1 MKVEVRPIVKKKWHG
16 KSGKESYTRTR
27 KIQALVGDDYK
38 YRTGLNEK
46 DIEWLKE
53 RGFDADLSDNFNPN
67 EPHPFWDSRAAVVEL
82 KNSTQIYDTEN
93 PLDRVKICIMRASE
107 RVANSMKEYEDGIF
121 EEATHVIYD
130 ESEEIEVVATKI
142 QKKNKAIIKA
152 NELSLTK
159 KQNIVQILSGKN
171 IKNKSASAV
180 EVEISR
186 LIDKDVNAVLRQMD
200 RDNDSVVVEAL
211 ILDAMSANIL
221 KKKGHKYY
229 YFENYIGGSIE
240 DLVDYFK
247 EEENQELRFTIVS
260 KLEK

>member
-1 MKVEVRPIVKKKWHG
+1 M
-16 KSGKESYTRTR
+16 
-27 KIQALVGDDYK
+27 
-38 YRTGLNEK
+38 
-46 DIEWLKE
+46 
-53 RGFDADLSDNFNPN
+53 
-67 EPHPFWDSRAAVVEL
+67 
-82 KNSTQIYDTEN
+82 
-93 PLDRVKICIMRASE
+93 
-107 RVANSMKEYEDGIF
+107 
-121 EEATHVIYD
+121 
-130 ESEEIEVVATKI
+130 
-142 QKKNKAIIKA
+142 
-152 NELSLTK
+152 
-159 KQNIVQILSGKN
+159 QILSGKN